1 MRYRFD
7 VVAAGVAEVVSF
19 AGGWIFD
26 RVMAGWD
33 VTVLIDGDD
42 DLRPISVLGADTM
55 ELETAL
61 ATWPDR
67 AHPHSVAVSMD
78 LIGSDSRIRDGV
90 LRALDHGAT
99 EVTLW
104 GDAPPPGLP
113 HSVGCVEH
121 RLSAAARAF
130 KLQALAALGLPP
142 LGAAPIETFRSGSAN
157 CLSIAADLVPAS

>member
-7 VVAAGVAEVVSF
+7 VAAVSVADVVCF

-33 VTVLIDGDD
+33 VTVLIDTDED
-42 DLRPISVLGADTM
+42 RRPVHILGADTM
-55 ELETAL
+55 DLETAL
-61 ATWPDR
+61 GTWAGR
-67 AHPHSVAVSMD
+67 AHPHSVAVSTQ
-78 LIGSDSRIRDGV
+78 LIGSDARIRDGV
-90 LRALDHGAT
+90 LKALDHGAT

-104 GDAPPPGLP
+104 GEVWPSGLTRT
-113 HSVGCVEH
+113 VDCVEH

-130 KLQALAALGLPP
+130 KAQALAALGIPALD
-142 LGAAPIETFRSGSAN
+142 AESIETFRSGTAN